1 MKSLWNI
8 NVRWLTMQEE
18 IIIIDKKF
26 EDIARQVID
35 MTPEKWDVIKLY
47 ADVSDD
53 ALQVFFYYT
62 PLNGGDP
69 ISSHS
74 IPELFNISSNDYRK
88 KRNELLFLVTDLYD
102 LYKDTNEKAWTQFTL
117 SIDQVLHMK
126 IDFQYTDIRKN
137 TPMYNQV
144 VWVYEQFGVKP
155 KSSYGI
161 DLLNEYLEKQ

>member
-1 MKSLWNI
+1 MITSLEKKY
-8 NVRWLTMQEE
+8 EE
-18 IIIIDKKF
+18 I
-26 EDIARQVID
+26 AQQVID

-47 ADVSDD
+47 ADATDE
-53 ALQVFFYYT
+53 ALQVFFYYS

-74 IPELFNISSNDYRK
+74 IPELFNISSKDYRK
-88 KRNELLFLVTDLYD
+88 KRNDLLFLVTDLYD
-102 LYKDTNEKAWTQFTL
+102 LYKDTNEDVWTQFTL
-117 SIDQVLHMK
+117 SLDQDLHMK
-126 IDFQYTDIRKN
+126 IDFHYEDITKN

-155 KSSYGI
+155 KSSYGM

>member
-1 MKSLWNI
+1 MTTSLEKKY
-8 NVRWLTMQEE
+8 EE
-18 IIIIDKKF
+18 
-26 EDIARQVID
+26 IARQVID
-35 MTPEKWDVIKLY
+35 MTPDKWGVIKLY
-47 ADVSDD
+47 ADATDE

-62 PLNGGDP
+62 TLNGGDL

-74 IPELFNISSNDYRK
+74 IPELFNISSKDYRK

-102 LYKDTNEKAWTQFTL
+102 LYKDTNEKVWTQFTL
-117 SIDQVLHMK
+117 SIDQELHMK
-126 IDFQYTDIRKN
+126 INFNYEDISKN

-155 KSSYGI
+155 KSSYGM